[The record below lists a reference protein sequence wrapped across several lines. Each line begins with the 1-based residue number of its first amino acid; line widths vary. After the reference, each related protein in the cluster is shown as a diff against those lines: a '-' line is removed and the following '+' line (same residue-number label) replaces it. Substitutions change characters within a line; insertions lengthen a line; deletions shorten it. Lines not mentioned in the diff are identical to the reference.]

1 MIYALISHICY
12 FTFNMGIILR
22 TSELKKYYLVFVR
35 EKANAGN
42 LTNFEVFDFLRSRG
56 ATSDP
61 MGCIG
66 SVSPSECKVFGYLS
80 GSPAYMQTRESVN
93 EFLRKADNFKFITS
107 FEKLNIVNSTP
118 TVMPALYATI
128 KDCDKR
134 IAKEEEQIAKENQL
148 EEDQLQELLELV
160 KEIFPQPAE
169 EQEELSQ

>member
-1 MIYALISHICY
+1 MKI
-12 FTFNMGIILR
+12 
-22 TSELKKYYLVFVR
+22 

-66 SVSPSECKVFGYLS
+66 SVSPSECKVFEYLS
-80 GSPAYMQTRESVN
+80 GSPACMQTRESVN
-93 EFLRKADNFKFITS
+93 EFFRKADKFEFITS